1 MSTEGSAA
9 KGPSFEEDLSAVEDA
24 IRKLERGDIPLE
36 DSIDLYAGAMRHLAR
51 CHQVLDRAEKRLEIV
66 RRAAE
71 GGLEAVPAELN
82 EGDGGV
88 QASRGS

>member
-1 MSTEGSAA
+1 MTIDSKSEKPAA
-9 KGPSFEEDLSAVEDA
+9 FEDDLAAVEDA

-51 CHQVLDRAEKRLEIV
+51 CHRVLDGAEKRLEIV

-71 GGLEAVPAELN
+71 GGLEATPAALSD
-82 EGDGGV
+82 GDGV
-88 QASRGS
+88 VAASGN